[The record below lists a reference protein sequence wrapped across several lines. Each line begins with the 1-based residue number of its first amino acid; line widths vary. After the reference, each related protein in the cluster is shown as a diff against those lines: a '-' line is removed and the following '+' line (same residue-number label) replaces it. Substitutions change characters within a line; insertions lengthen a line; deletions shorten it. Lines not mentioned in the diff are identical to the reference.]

1 MLIELEAEIQT
12 EVCVCVCVWV
22 HVCVCER
29 MCAEMRMLEVGGL
42 GKMKKA
48 SLKQAGLCL
57 WKEFKNIYHQRSTQS
72 EYERGRQHWDKLI
85 F

>member
-12 EVCVCVCVWV
+12 EVCVR
-22 HVCVCER
+22 VCEH

-48 SLKQAGLCL
+48 SLKAGLCL
-57 WKEFKNIYHQRSTQS
+57 WKQASVSERNLRMFTTKDQREVSMKERDST
-72 EYERGRQHWDKLI
+72 EI
-85 F
+85 N